1 MAATDADFVTG
12 HVSYDDHNDPQK
24 TAAILNITGGA
35 EEFWVSSEFLQSDLR
50 RALRVGRARAA

>member
-24 TAAILNITGGA
+24 HRAILNITAAPRSSG
-35 EEFWVSSEFLQSDLR
+35 VSSEFLQSDLR